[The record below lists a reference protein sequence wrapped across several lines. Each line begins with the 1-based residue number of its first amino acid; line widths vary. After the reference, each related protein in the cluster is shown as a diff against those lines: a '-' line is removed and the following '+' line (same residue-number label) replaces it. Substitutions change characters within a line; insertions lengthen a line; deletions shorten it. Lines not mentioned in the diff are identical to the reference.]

1 MLCMLYMLHIYI
13 YIYIYIYIGNR
24 EIEYVP
30 RLHTTDFTDAAFQM
44 CTKITILFYLLDVV

>member
-1 MLCMLYMLHIYI
+1 MLCMLYMLHI

-30 RLHTTDFTDAAFQM
+30 RLHTTDFTNAAFQM
-44 CTKITILFYLLDVV
+44 CTKITILFYLLDAV